1 MLGTAAATWETL
13 KGKSCAGIMNNRNLI
28 LIYTFSPSP
37 MIKQSKG
44 YQLICRYFQKTRSYR
59 PYSNHIICMLGTAA
73 ATWENLQAKSCA
85 GTMDILN
92 LILIY
97 TFSPSQMI
105 KQSMVISPFAD
116 ICKKEGPTDHIQ
128 ITY

>member
-1 MLGTAAATWETL
+1 MLSTAAAAWENL
-13 KGKSCAGIMNNRNLI
+13 QGKSCAGTMDILNLI
-28 LIYTFSPSP
+28 LIYTFSPSQ
-37 MIKQSKG
+37 MIKQS
-44 YQLICRYFQKTRSYR
+44 
-59 PYSNHIICMLGTAA
+59 
-73 ATWENLQAKSCA
+73 
-85 GTMDILN
+85 MDILN

-116 ICKKEGPTDHIQ
+116 ICKKQGPTDHIQ

>member
-1 MLGTAAATWETL
+1 MLGTSAAA
-13 KGKSCAGIMNNRNLI
+13 
-28 LIYTFSPSP
+28 
-37 MIKQSKG
+37 
-44 YQLICRYFQKTRSYR
+44 
-59 PYSNHIICMLGTAA
+59 
-73 ATWENLQAKSCA
+73 WENLQSKSCP
-85 GTMDILN
+85 GTMVILN

-105 KQSMVISPFAD
+105 KQSMVISQFAD

>member
-1 MLGTAAATWETL
+1 MLATAAA
-13 KGKSCAGIMNNRNLI
+13 A
-28 LIYTFSPSP
+28 
-37 MIKQSKG
+37 
-44 YQLICRYFQKTRSYR
+44 
-59 PYSNHIICMLGTAA
+59 
-73 ATWENLQAKSCA
+73 WENLQGKSCA

-92 LILIY
+92 LILLN